1 MGWLNSSDQALASG
15 INAHIQTHINTH
27 THSTCF
33 STTASYPSPQ
43 PTPPAW
49 GGVGGALLPPACPVL
64 GATLFADELLAVDAG
79 QIFTVPLGVI
89 DGFGARVSA
98 GPGSDWGVALRL
110 ERSSTHRSA
119 AAPNTTTTTT
129 TTTTTAQLAGAPRA
143 RFASGEAR
151 IEGIALQALPGSE
164 HVLIATAAPVQPGS
178 SVQVRM
184 ADHRCTYLQMD

>member
-1 MGWLNSSDQALASG
+1 M
-15 INAHIQTHINTH
+15 
-27 THSTCF
+27 C
-33 STTASYPSPQ
+33 
-43 PTPPAW
+43 PA
-49 GGVGGALLPPACPVL
+49 L

-110 ERSSTHRSA
+110 ERSGTHR
-119 AAPNTTTTTT
+119 NTTTT
-129 TTTTTAQLAGAPRA
+129 TTTTTAQLAGAPRS

-184 ADHRCTYLQMD
+184 ADHRCT